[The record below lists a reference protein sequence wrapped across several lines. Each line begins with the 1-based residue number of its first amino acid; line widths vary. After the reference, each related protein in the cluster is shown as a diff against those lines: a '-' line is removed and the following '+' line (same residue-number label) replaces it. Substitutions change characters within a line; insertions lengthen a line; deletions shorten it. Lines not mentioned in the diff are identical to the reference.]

1 MEVGMKQNTKFEYSF
16 EKKARILQREST
28 EMEKYAQEFETR
40 VKPAMQQIEKRKSRA
55 HEKAAT
61 IRISQ

>member
-1 MEVGMKQNTKFEYSF
+1 MKQHIKFEYSF
-16 EKKARILQREST
+16 EKKAKILEREST
-28 EMEKYAQEFETR
+28 EMKKYEQEFETQ

-55 HEKAAT
+55 HEKAAM

>member
-1 MEVGMKQNTKFEYSF
+1 MKQNIQFEYSF
-16 EKKARILQREST
+16 EKKAKILGTDSIALKTYEQG
-28 EMEKYAQEFETR
+28 FETQ